1 MEVTL
6 NITSI
11 KRHQSFFDLEDIVE
25 ELNFRSPTKEERE
38 SVNNFIDSI
47 SEDTGINFYDKYTS

>member
-1 MEVTL
+1 MKISL

-11 KRHQSFFDLEDIVE
+11 KHHQSFFDLEDIVE
-25 ELNFRSPTKEERE
+25 ELNFRTPTKEERE

-47 SEDTGINFYDKYTS
+47 SEDTGINFYDSL

>member
-1 MEVTL
+1 MKVSL

-11 KRHQSFFDLEDIVE
+11 KRYQSFFDLEDIVE
-25 ELNFRSPTKEERE
+25 ELNFRNPKEERE

-47 SEDTGINFYDKYTS
+47 SEDTGINFYDKPTS